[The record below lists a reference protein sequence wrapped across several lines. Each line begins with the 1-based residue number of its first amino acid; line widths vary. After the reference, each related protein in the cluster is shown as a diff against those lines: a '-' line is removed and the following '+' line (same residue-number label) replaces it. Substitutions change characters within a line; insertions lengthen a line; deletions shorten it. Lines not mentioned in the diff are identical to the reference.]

1 MNINEWKGEHMEQKS
16 WSDVPL
22 DCAPHHHYHCVQHR
36 YNSITP
42 TEPTKEKKNAHLVK
56 TKSQIHFS
64 FFGNWEKV
72 NYFIYSCFF
81 WRWFWARFWEWRTIL
96 LGSNRKWKKAKRWSA
111 VFMCLK
117 EELLFYSSLNKDEG
131 SLKLNNAL
139 THPDRLA
146 RSPLPHT
153 KKRTLKSK
161 FQMKLL
167 FGFVLQWAALHWFR
181 TTDMFGPPKWKY
193 IDKCLNIGAPH
204 QHIVFGGSHLY
215 ADLNLS
221 IAYKTL

>member
-1 MNINEWKGEHMEQKS
+1 MNEKESTWNKKAEAMFPSIVRHTTIIIVFNIGTIRLHRPNQRKKKKTHTSWRQKAKFTF
-16 WSDVPL
+16 PIL
-22 DCAPHHHYHCVQHR
+22 E
-36 YNSITP
+36 I
-42 TEPTKEKKNAHLVK
+42 EKKWIILFTAA
-56 TKSQIHFS
+56 FS
-64 FFGNWEKV
+64 GDGFMV
-72 NYFIYSCFF
+72 
-81 WRWFWARFWEWRTIL
+81 RFWEWRTIL